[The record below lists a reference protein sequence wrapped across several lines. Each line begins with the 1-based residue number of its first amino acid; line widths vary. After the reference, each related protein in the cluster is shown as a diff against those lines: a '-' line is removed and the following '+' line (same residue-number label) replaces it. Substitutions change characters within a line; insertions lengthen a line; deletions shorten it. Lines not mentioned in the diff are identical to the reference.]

1 MVSASK
7 YDSYRIIAYNELPVR
22 EQCRVNNM
30 IKISFYDGTEKLVE
44 EREWRDN
51 SRSVLIPKNLG
62 GRKHVV
68 KNWKRYQKV
77 LFSTT
82 E

>member
-1 MVSASK
+1 MPELSK
-7 YDSYRIIAYNELPVR
+7 TDSYRIIVFDELPVR
-22 EQCRVNNM
+22 EQCRVNDL
-30 IKISFYDGTEKLVE
+30 IKVSFYNGTEKLVQ
-44 EREWRDN
+44 ERDWRTQ

-68 KNWKRYQKV
+68 KNWKQYQSV
-77 LFSTT
+77 LSATT